1 MRKLDLT
8 SSDKLYCKQTLDR
21 ILILIVGQLISGY
34 TPSLS
39 FRSHASTIKLDY
51 MSKQQK
57 MFLALICS
65 IEHDWFISQP
75 IAASNLLNKPII
87 KCFRSHSLPT
97 SFVYPCRKFFL
108 IKNLELLFLDSQWS
122 KNLDSSE
129 LRPLLNNINRLSWT
143 YASIWFG
150 WIGSDYYFNFHFD
163 GYYFFQFHK
172 LKCVCCFYPPPLPT
186 SSLFGLDHTYINL
199 N

>member
-21 ILILIVGQLISGY
+21 ILILIVGQLLSGY

-39 FRSHASTIKLDY
+39 FQSHASTLKLDY

-65 IEHDWFISQP
+65 IEHDWFIGQP

-97 SFVYPCRKFFL
+97 SFVYPCRNFFL
-108 IKNLELLFLDSQWS
+108 IKFRITFLRLYSQWS

-129 LRPLLNNINRLSWT
+129 LRQLFNNLNRLSWT

-150 WIGSDYYFNFHFD
+150 WIGSDNFYFHFG
-163 GYYFFQFHK
+163 GYYLFFSVSH
-172 LKCVCCFYPPPLPT
+172 CCHSY
-186 SSLFGLDHTYINL
+186 NL
-199 N
+199 S